1 MKKEYLIFDMD
12 WTLVHSMNSS
22 MEVIYDYIKKIDS
35 ELLDKS
41 RYVFENTMGTPLIR
55 QIETIFEWDYNHQKI
70 TDEIYEELLHLETEF
85 FPWVIEK
92 IKELSANY
100 TLFLTTGNSTPTAM
114 KHLEEGWIKDNF
126 AIILGSDKLLKWR
139 DHIEEFIRYSCDDDF
154 CQKAVYTWDWEWD
167 KLFSGQF
174 DIDFIRIGKF
184 WKDKYEINSV
194 AEIDEILEILN

>member
-12 WTLVHSMNSS
+12 WTLLHSMNSS

-41 RYVFENTMGTPLIR
+41 RYVFENTMGTPLIK

-85 FPWVIEK
+85 FPGIIEK

-114 KHLEEGWIKDNF
+114 KHLEEWGIKDDF

-139 DHIEEFIRYSCDDDF
+139 EHIEEFIKYSCDDNF
-154 CQKAVYTWDWEWD
+154 CHKAVYTGDWEWD
-167 KLFSGQF
+167 KLFAWEFG
-174 DIDFIRIGKF
+174 IDFIRIGKF
-184 WKDKYEINSV
+184 GKDKYEINSV
-194 AEIDEILEILN
+194 SEIDEILRIL

>member
-12 WTLVHSMNSS
+12 GTLVHSMNSS

-55 QIETIFEWDYNHQKI
+55 QIETIFEGDYNHQKI

-85 FPWVIEK
+85 FPGVIEK

-114 KHLEEGWIKDNF
+114 KHLEEGGIKDNF
-126 AIILGSDKLLKWR
+126 AIILGSDKLLKGR

-154 CQKAVYTWDWEWD
+154 CQKAVYTGDGEGD

-184 WKDKYEINSV
+184 GKDKYEINSV